1 MIKDPRRALPP
12 RLLSL
17 FNLLLLSMFIVPFSY
32 AVDLT
37 DINFTNLT
45 GGRTE
50 VVLRFNGP
58 APQVTAYEIRQ
69 PARISIDMPN
79 VTSVLGER
87 YFSVDSGNTRTA
99 TVLTAGDRTR
109 LVLGLTTLVPHDI
122 RTQGN
127 EMIVTVG
134 RSTASAAP
142 SMAAQGTVT
151 DLDFRRNA
159 EGEAQVRIQMS
170 DNRAEVDIRSEANRI
185 IIDIPNYEL
194 PPALARRIDVLDF
207 ATAVNYIT
215 ARRMGNGARI
225 EIESR
230 DKYEYAAF
238 QTTNTLSINVST
250 PAPAVQETASASAV
264 AFDGD
269 RISFNFQDIEIRRI
283 LQLIA
288 DTAGLSL
295 VATDSVT
302 GNITIRLENVP
313 WDQALDLILRS
324 RNLDKRIQGSILLVA
339 PAQDIADQEQQR
351 LNNARALEELAPLQ
365 TEFVQINYA
374 TAANVLSFITN
385 DENLL
390 SSRGAASIDQRTN
403 SLLIKETA
411 SNLQRIRQAIDFIDV
426 PVRQVMLESRI
437 VVARSSL
444 SNEMGIR
451 WGGGALARGGRNFGY
466 LTGGIEGTQ
475 AIQNSG
481 AQWAQYY
488 SGGPLPAYQNV
499 SIPANTGFNPVVNMP
514 TSSPNA
520 TSFTVG
526 FAALDYVLDLELSA
540 LESRGRANIVSQPKL
555 ITADGE
561 RARVASG
568 TEIPYLTEDGIQ
580 FRQAVLSMEAT
591 PQITPDGRIMLQLLV
606 TQDSPGNITPGGV
619 SINTNTLQTQVL
631 VDNGET
637 LVLGGVYRVEEVEEE
652 LKTPILGDLPLIGR
666 FFRSSQRLELKNE
679 LLIFITPKL
688 IDERVTIGSR

>member
-1 MIKDPRRALPP
+1 MITDPKRAMPQ

-17 FNLLLLSMFIVPFSY
+17 LGLCMLSLFLAPISH

-37 DINFTNLT
+37 EINFTSLT

-50 VVLRFNGP
+50 VLLRFNGP
-58 APQVTAYEIRQ
+58 APAVSAYEIRQ
-69 PARISIDMPN
+69 PARISIDMPD

-99 TVLTAGDRTR
+99 TVLTAGGRTR
-109 LVLGLTTLVPHDI
+109 LVLGLTSLVPHEI
-122 RTQGN
+122 QTQGN
-127 EMIVTVG
+127 ELIVTVG
-134 RSTASAAP
+134 RSTASV
-142 SMAAQGTVT
+142 AQSQVAMGSVT
-151 DLDFRRNA
+151 DLDFRRNP

-170 DNRAEVDIRSEANRI
+170 DNRAEVDIRSESDRI
-185 IIDIPNYEL
+185 IVDIPNYEL
-194 PPALARRIDVLDF
+194 PAALARRIDVLDF

-215 ARRMGNGARI
+215 ARQMGNGTRI
-225 EIESR
+225 EIEPNGEF
-230 DKYEYAAF
+230 EYAAY
-238 QTTNTLSINVST
+238 QTTNVLSINVGL
-250 PAPAVQETASASAV
+250 PAPEVAENVDEASLTFV
-264 AFDGD
+264 GD

-295 VATDSVT
+295 VATDAVT

-324 RNLDKRIQGSILLVA
+324 RNLDKRIQDTILLVA

-351 LNNARALEELAPLQ
+351 LNNARALEELSPLQ

-411 SNLQRIRQAIDFIDV
+411 SNLQRIREAIDFIDV

-475 AIQNSG
+475 AIQDSG
-481 AQWAQYY
+481 AQWAEYY
-488 SGGPLPAYQNV
+488 SGGPLPAYQDV
-499 SIPANTGFNPVVNMP
+499 SIPANTAFNPIVNMP
-514 TSSPNA
+514 TTSPNA

-526 FAALDYVLDLELSA
+526 FAAMDYVLDLELSA

-568 TEIPYLTEDGIQ
+568 TEIPYLTEDGIE

-619 SINTNTLQTQVL
+619 SINTNTLETQVL

-688 IDERVTIGSR
+688 IDERVSIGSR

>member
-1 MIKDPRRALPP
+1 MMKRVQLPTLSQ
-12 RLLSL
+12 RLVFLAG
-17 FNLLLLSMFIVPFSY
+17 LLLMPFAT

-37 DINFTNLT
+37 DIDFVSLA

-50 VVLRFNGP
+50 VTLTFNGP
-58 APQVTAYEIRQ
+58 APEASSYEIRQ
-69 PARISIDMPN
+69 PARISIDMPGVVSTLPQRYYT
-79 VTSVLGER
+79 VT
-87 YFSVDSGNTRTA
+87 SGNTRAA

-109 LVLGLTTLVPHDI
+109 LVLNLTSLVPHDI
-122 RTQGN
+122 EVVNNQLV
-127 EMIVTVG
+127 ITVG
-134 RSTASAAP
+134 RSSLSQTGAIAP
-142 SMAAQGTVT
+142 RAGSVT
-151 DLDFRRNA
+151 DLDFRRNPD
-159 EGEAQVRIQMS
+159 GEAQIRIQMS
-170 DNRAEVDIRSEANRI
+170 DNRADVDIRSVGDRI
-185 IIDIPNYEL
+185 IVDIPDYEL
-194 PPALARRIDVLDF
+194 PLALARRIDVLDF
-207 ATAVNYIT
+207 ATSVSYIT

-225 EIESR
+225 EIEPNGLF
-230 DKYEYAAF
+230 EYAAF
-238 QTTNTLSINVST
+238 QTSNTLSINVKEVK
-250 PAPAVQETASASAV
+250 PAVTTAPGV
-264 AFDGD
+264 GD
-269 RISFNFQDIEIRRI
+269 TPFSGERISFNFQDIEIRRI

-295 VATDSVT
+295 VATDTVT

-324 RNLDKRIQGSILLVA
+324 RSLDKRIQGNILLVA
-339 PAQDIADQEQQR
+339 PAQEIADQEQQR
-351 LNNARALEELAPLQ
+351 LTNERALEDLAPLQ

-374 TAANVLSFITN
+374 TATNVLAFITN

-390 SSRGAASIDQRTN
+390 SSRGAASIDTRTN

-411 SNLQRIRQAIDFIDV
+411 ANLERIRQAIDFIDV

-466 LTGGIEGTQ
+466 MTGGIEGTQ
-475 AIQNSG
+475 GLQNAG
-481 AQWAQYY
+481 AQWADFY
-488 SGGPLPAYQNV
+488 SGGPLPAYQDV
-499 SIPANTGFNPVVNMP
+499 SVPLNTGFNPVVNMP
-514 TSSPNA
+514 ASSPNA

-606 TQDSPGNITPGGV
+606 TQDSPGNLTPGGV
-619 SINTNTLQTQVL
+619 SINTNTLETQVL

-666 FFRSSQRLELKNE
+666 FFRSTQKLELKNE